1 MAKSSEYL
9 QRPIPYG
16 AVDMMIVSP
25 IRRSSLQTEVSKG
38 DTAPCPKRVG
48 VIANSR
54 KDRFI
59 SSVE

>member
-9 QRPIPYG
+9 QRPIPG

-48 VIANSR
+48 VIASLIVG
-54 KDRFI
+54 KI
-59 SSVE
+59 ALL